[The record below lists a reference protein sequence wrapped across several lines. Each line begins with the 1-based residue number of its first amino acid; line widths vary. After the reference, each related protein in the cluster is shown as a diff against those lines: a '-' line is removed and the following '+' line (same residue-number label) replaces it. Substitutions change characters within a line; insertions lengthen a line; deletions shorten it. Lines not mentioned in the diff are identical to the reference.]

1 MDLGRKE
8 SNLKRNKRRR
18 RVNFDIGRK
27 LNVQNVD
34 KKRKLST
41 FFFLKGARKK
51 KGGRERGIKGG

>member
-1 MDLGRKE
+1 
-8 SNLKRNKRRR
+8 LKRNKRTR

-41 FFFLKGARKK
+41 LKGARKM